1 MNRAHTHARAAQLE
15 LKMSARRSHANR
27 EKLLPRWISCL
38 QNLTNF
44 VPPRSLARSLAGA
57 IIVSMEPPSS
67 PLSPARRTRPVS
79 PPPELLTPAGW
90 GHWTGDGLATKAGNL
105 ASPRTRYKTLS
116 GGLAS
121 PLGKGKTGTSLLDG
135 EGADRTKGIP
145 DGEGAKNW
153 PNRSM
158 KEMADF
164 GTVPSGLPTG
174 ISDTEKK
181 LWLAIYV
188 KARETLLS
196 GESDTVRAAVDSA
209 VRSVTAKHSLEFRF
223 AVRWSHSMKTAL
235 AMRQEYRA
243 SDVYA

>member
-1 MNRAHTHARAAQLE
+1 M
-15 LKMSARRSHANR
+15 
-27 EKLLPRWISCL
+27 
-38 QNLTNF
+38 
-44 VPPRSLARSLAGA
+44 
-57 IIVSMEPPSS
+57 SMEPPV